1 MSLVEEYTKECEM
14 EATMTVAAGSPKGQG
29 ETADTQGKNLNEEQK
44 VVPLESLSEMTGFP
58 IDFIKKELLLKE
70 DELSME
76 DLRKSM
82 ASYLENTIKEL
93 N

>member
-1 MSLVEEYTKECEM
+1 MK
-14 EATMTVAAGSPKGQG
+14 ATMTVAGSLKDLG
-29 ETADTQGKNLNEEQK
+29 ETTTDTQGINLNQEQK

-58 IDFIKKELLLKE
+58 VDFIKKELLLKE

-82 ASYLENTIKEL
+82 ASYLENTIQEL